1 MIDTVSASTTQQAV
15 SDLPE
20 NNKHIAYLNSRRRR
34 LMDIVGAV
42 IGLTLGAPIMLIASL
57 VIKFVDRVPV
67 IFTQERYGHHGKTF
81 TILKL
86 RTLPVIETYRII
98 DDDNVDT
105 ERIQKKPQYVTT
117 RTGAWLRRHSI
128 DEMPQFWL
136 VLKGEMSLIG
146 HRPFPVYY
154 VPHLKEL
161 DGIDAGYVDDYL
173 RVIRQYRPGM
183 TSLSSINGRSNLTMQ
198 QKMAYDMHYAES
210 ASLWG
215 DCKILLRTL
224 VVLITCEGAR

>member
-1 MIDTVSASTTQQAV
+1 MIDTSTTTIPPVADV
-15 SDLPE
+15 RNHD
-20 NNKHIAYLNSRRRR
+20 KHIAYLNSRRRR
-34 LMDIVGAV
+34 LMDIVGA
-42 IGLTLGAPIMLIASL
+42 ITGLALCAPIVIIASL

-67 IFTQERYGHHGKTF
+67 IFTQERYGYHGRTF

-128 DEMPQFWL
+128 DEIPQFWL

-161 DGIDAGYVDDYL
+161 EGVDATYIEHYL
-173 RVIRQYRPGM
+173 SVIRQYRPGM
-183 TSLSSINGRSNLTMQ
+183 TGLSSINGRSNLTMQ
-198 QKMAYDMHYAES
+198 QKMTYDLHYAES
-210 ASLWG
+210 ATFWG

>member
-1 MIDTVSASTTQQAV
+1 MIETLSASSTHQSNSGFLA
-15 SDLPE
+15 DD
-20 NNKHIAYLNSRRRR
+20 KHIAYLNSRRRR
-34 LMDIVGAV
+34 FMDIVGAM
-42 IGLTLGAPIMLIASL
+42 IGLTLGAPIMLVASL
-57 VIKFVDRVPV
+57 VIRLVDHVPV
-67 IFTQERYGHHGKTF
+67 ICTQERYGHHGRTF

-117 RTGAWLRRHSI
+117 RTGAWLRRHSV

-161 DGIDAGYVDDYL
+161 DDIDADYAEEYL
-173 RVIRQYRPGM
+173 GVIRQYRPGM
-183 TSLSSINGRSNLTMQ
+183 SSLSSINGRSNLTMQ
-198 QKMAYDMHYAES
+198 QKMAYDIHYAES